1 MKKFLKIETGA
12 SGATGEGAYFAVDRF
27 ERIAPDDSNDALDIE
42 GFGGAKAVDLSL
54 STEANKED
62 EAAQVLLDEVN
73 FGKELVI
80 DALKFSDVV
89 RGPEITA
96 AYTEGDIA
104 IGAAIT
110 YTVANAFTGCT
121 FKATLTDVNGD
132 TLTDSG
138 TFTNGTTPGLSFDD
152 TGNTLAVGA
161 GTVAVDIFYPN
172 RPDLAAKSYSIGVT
186 LES

>member
-1 MKKFLKIETGA
+1 MLLIALSA
-12 SGATGEGAYFAVDRF
+12 SPLTTLTTPSISKVSE
-27 ERIAPDDSNDALDIE
+27 ERRPLTSD
-42 GFGGAKAVDLSL
+42 L